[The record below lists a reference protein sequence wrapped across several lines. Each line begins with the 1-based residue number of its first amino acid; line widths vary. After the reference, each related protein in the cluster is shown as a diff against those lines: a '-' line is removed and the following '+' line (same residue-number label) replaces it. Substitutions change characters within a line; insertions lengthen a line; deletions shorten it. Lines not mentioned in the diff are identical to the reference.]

1 MDSQHYPFCSDF
13 NVDGDDQ
20 LIINKFSEEELSE
33 IMLSL
38 VANHQQENS
47 SLISMTPM
55 NAAAMAMS
63 SSSSLHDILNTASS
77 SSCSF
82 ESERGSPLP
91 PAARYDGVHRSFSLD
106 RDHEAILFNNIASGM
121 MENVDGGSITTSFD
135 AATCYRG
142 QQPAAAANYVRAP
155 SAAAVAEGVNYYGTT
170 TTQLCNNNNNNN
182 NADVKVGQ
190 YTAEERKDRILRYLK
205 KRNQRNFNKTIKY
218 ACRKT
223 LADRRVRVRGRFA
236 RNSSSELSEEDV
248 VTPPPQRRLSE
259 NDGRQ
264 HYNYYHHYQGYYL
277 QQENNQS
284 YNENDV
290 QLVDNKA
297 SLQMMR
303 EGGGGGEEE
312 EDQWLQ
318 EAMASLLY
326 TPYIAAG

>member
-1 MDSQHYPFCSDF
+1 MDSQHYPFFCSDF

-55 NAAAMAMS
+55 NAAAMAIS
-63 SSSSLHDILNTASS
+63 SSPSLHDILNTASS

-91 PAARYDGVHRSFSLD
+91 PAARYDGVHHSFSLD

-142 QQPAAAANYVRAP
+142 QQPAAAAAN
-155 SAAAVAEGVNYYGTT
+155 YGTT
-170 TTQLCNNNNNNN
+170 TTQLCNNN

-248 VTPPPQRRLSE
+248 VTQRRPSE
-259 NDGRQ
+259 NDGHQ
-264 HYNYYHHYQGYYL
+264 HYYHHHYQGYYL

-284 YNENDV
+284 YNENEV

-297 SLQMMR
+297 ALQMMR
-303 EGGGGGEEE
+303 EGGGGEE